1 MRITLRVK
9 RLPRPPRDRGF
20 TLLEIMIA
28 MVIIVI
34 GLLGLISAIAYTTR
48 MNAVNRENKAAMVGA
63 EQIIEHLRSVPFAE
77 IFRRYNKSTTDNV
90 GLTLPIVSH
99 PLWVTGMSS
108 FQFWVPG
115 LDPDPA
121 TGSVDANGP
130 SGTISFPGDGTT
142 LLESTVDADHGMPRD
157 LNGDGDTVDDVTATY
172 KLLPVTITLN
182 WNGIMGSR
190 TVTYRHL
197 LMKK

>member
-1 MRITLRVK
+1 
-9 RLPRPPRDRGF
+9 
-20 TLLEIMIA
+20 

-34 GLLGLISAIAYTTR
+34 GLLGLISAISYTTR
-48 MNAVNRENKAAMVGA
+48 MNAVNRENKAALVGA
-63 EQIIEHLRSVPFAE
+63 EQIIEHLRSVTFTE
-77 IFRRYNKSTTDNV
+77 IFRRYNKSTSDDV

-99 PLWVTGMSS
+99 PLWNSPMKSWE
-108 FQFWVPG
+108 FWVSG

-121 TGSVDANGP
+121 TGIVDTNGP
-130 SGTISFPGDGTT
+130 SGTITFPGDGVT
-142 LLESTVDADHGMPRD
+142 LLESTTDADHGMPRD
-157 LNGDGDTVDDVTATY
+157 LNGDGDATDDVTATY

-182 WNGIMGSR
+182 WSGIMGAR